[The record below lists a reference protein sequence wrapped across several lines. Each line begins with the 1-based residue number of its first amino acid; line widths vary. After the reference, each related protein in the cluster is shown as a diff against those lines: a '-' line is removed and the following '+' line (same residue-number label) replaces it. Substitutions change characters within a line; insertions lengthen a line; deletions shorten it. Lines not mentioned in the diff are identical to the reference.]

1 MHSHIIKTLF
11 NNICR
16 SSTFQPSK
24 GHSQEVQLT
33 HSKNKDNQMSQQI
46 KIQPMVLRYTP

>member
-1 MHSHIIKTLF
+1 MASYIIKTFF

-24 GHSQEVQLT
+24 GHSQEVQLI
-33 HSKNKDNQMSQQI
+33 HSNRKVNKMSQQI
-46 KIQPMVLRYTP
+46 KIQQRLLRYTP